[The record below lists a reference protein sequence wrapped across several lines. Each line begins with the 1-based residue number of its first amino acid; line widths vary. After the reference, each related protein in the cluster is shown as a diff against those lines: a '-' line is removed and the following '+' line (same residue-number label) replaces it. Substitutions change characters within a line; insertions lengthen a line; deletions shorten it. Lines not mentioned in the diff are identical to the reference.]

1 MNDLHSH
8 ILFGVDD
15 GAKVFEDSKAILD
28 SASSVGVKNIVLTP
42 HYIVDS
48 RYMSTAN
55 DNLVPFK
62 QVKDYADGLGI
73 NIYLA
78 NEVYLSKEVVDLYK
92 SGKIAPIN
100 NSRYMLVEI
109 PMYGKLN
116 NVKSIFFELLSAGVV
131 PILAHPERYAAYH
144 GDIDFFKELRQMGV
158 LLQAN
163 YPSLLG
169 FYGKDAKKMLKKL
182 LKADLI
188 SFVGSDV
195 HSINEHKYELIPKM
209 KQKLTKLV
217 GKEKMSELTESNFMK
232 VIGNEL
238 I

>member
-15 GAKVFEDSKAILD
+15 GAKVFEDSKFILD
-28 SASSVGVKNIVLTP
+28 SALLVGVKNIVLTP

-73 NIYLA
+73 NVYLA
-78 NEVYLSKEVVDLYK
+78 NEVYLSKEVVELYK
-92 SGKIAPIN
+92 SGKIATIN

-131 PILAHPERYAAYH
+131 PILAHPERYTAYH

-195 HSINEHKYELIPKM
+195 HSINEQKYELIPKM